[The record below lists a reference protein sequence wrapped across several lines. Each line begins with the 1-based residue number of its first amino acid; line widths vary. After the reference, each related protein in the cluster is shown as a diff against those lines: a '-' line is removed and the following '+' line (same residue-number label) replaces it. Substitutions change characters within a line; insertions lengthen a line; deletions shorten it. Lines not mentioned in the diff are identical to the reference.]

1 MHPTQPIPACPLDF
15 DRLVDAEIGT
25 GLSTLEL
32 GVMVRLVRFAWR
44 QSPPC
49 TLPND
54 HASLAAVAGVTVEE
68 WQRMQT
74 RLLLALG
81 TLPSQMEAATPH
93 SGPPERITLGHARR
107 AFEDQAAK
115 AAATN
120 AIRSAAGKKGAEAR
134 WTQGPD
140 GKRMANAWQT
150 HAFAMAEPSSAPN
163 ARTHGALERLRPGI
177 NPEAE
182 RSSAEG
188 SLSGRSIDAPAIAGA
203 IYDGLEAQAAAKV
216 ELWRK
221 SQVEQI
227 LREGIKPYAVA
238 GRAGRQVERD
248 VRAIAGVPHV
258 TPAAAEI
265 ALGRLTERE
274 EDPDKEPIRSAMGYL
289 INALG
294 AKAGGQPLTPYLT
307 DQPVVD
313 RWDQAAMKVFDSSR
327 TLEAARGAARRF
339 DAATQTAAQPRAG
352 IRHA

>member
-1 MHPTQPIPACPLDF
+1 MHPNQPMPACPLDF

-49 TLPND
+49 TIPNEE
-54 HASLAAVAGVTVEE
+54 ASLAAVAGVTVEE
-68 WQRMQT
+68 WRRMQT
-74 RLLLALG
+74 RLFLALG
-81 TLPSQMEAATPH
+81 TLPPHAEATTPRAGH
-93 SGPPERITLGHARR
+93 PERITLGHARR

-120 AIRSAAGKKGAEAR
+120 AIRSAAGRKGAEAR

-150 HAFAMAEPSSAPN
+150 HAFAMAEPFPTPI
-163 ARTHGALERLRPGI
+163 ARPREAMERLRPGI

-265 ALGRLTERE
+265 ALGRLAERE
-274 EDPDKEPIRSAMGYL
+274 QDPDKEPIRSAMGYL
-289 INALG
+289 IAALG

-313 RWDQAAMKVFDSSR
+313 RWDEAARKVFDSSR
-327 TLEAARGAARRF
+327 TLEAARGAARRI
-339 DAATQTAAQPRAG
+339 DAAAASGPRPG
-352 IRHA
+352 SVRHA